1 MAAYTLRLYQD
12 RLGARATPRE
22 PLSGLNRVLYVRE
35 GLASME
41 NASTAATLNQNSAW
55 FSADDISIRAGAD
68 GVQILRYE
76 LVPQAGAA
84 DGRLTG
90 DHVTSELVLE
100 AKMALEPGDDYLIR
114 CDRVNL
120 PPGGIAYTH
129 THQGG
134 GIRCLLNGGF
144 VVETEGHRTEIA
156 PGEAWYEAG
165 PAPVLAWAPDDRV
178 GYFSRVMILPRKLL
192 GKSSLSYVNP
202 EDADKPKL
210 QNYTVFIDRFITI

>member
-1 MAAYTLRLYQD
+1 MAAYTLRLYED
-12 RLGARATPRE
+12 CLGARATPAA
-22 PLSGLNRVLYVRE
+22 PLSGLNRVLYARE
-35 GLASME
+35 GLASVE
-41 NASTAATLNQNSAW
+41 NTTTSATLSQNSAF
-55 FSADDISIRAGAD
+55 FSAEDISVRAGAD
-68 GVQILRYE
+68 GARLLRYE
-76 LVPQAGAA
+76 LVSQAGAT
-84 DGRLTG
+84 DGLLTG
-90 DHVTSELVLE
+90 DHVTSRLVLE
-100 AKMALEPGDDYLIR
+100 AEMTLEPGDGYLIR

-178 GYFSRVMILPRKLL
+178 GHFSRVMILPRSLL
-192 GKSSLSYVNP
+192 DKSSLSYVNP
-202 EDADKPKL
+202 EDAAKPKL